1 MKTYWT
7 ATKSRALVAVTLALT
22 SIAAVWPSSVKAIG
36 NPEIRPVEFSL
47 LSLAPG
53 QTARLSV
60 LVNPVP
66 EPPSVTPARRVRLG
80 FDAYAIGDVEN
91 RPNPSPGT
99 IASSLNKLVLL
110 GRQSRVVALLP
121 GEAARFDFTSAMAET
136 VHFNAIVIDLD
147 AVAQDATALPV
158 QIVATLEV
166 LERGRVVLT
175 LPGVSKGF
183 AYGGGG

>member
-1 MKTYWT
+1 MKTHYT
-7 ATKSRALVAVTLALT
+7 VTKSRALVALT
-22 SIAAVWPSSVKAIG
+22 IGLTIMAAVWPSSVTAIG
-36 NPEIRPVEFSL
+36 NPDIRPVEFSP

-66 EPPSVTPARRVRLG
+66 EPPAVTPARRLRLG

-91 RPNPSPGT
+91 RPNPGPGT

-147 AVAQDATALPV
+147 AVGQDPSALPV
-158 QIVATLEV
+158 QVVATLEV